1 MPTYEYECQN
11 CSHHFEQFQSIKADP
26 IKICPACQGT
36 VKRLIG
42 RGAGIIF
49 KGSGFYQTDYRSSA
63 YQKQAQADKKSSEPA
78 SKPASP
84 PQTKEKSASG
94 CSGGCSH

>member
-1 MPTYEYECQN
+1 MPTYESECES
-11 CSHHFEQFQSIKADP
+11 CSHHFEQFQPTTADP
-26 IKICPACQGT
+26 IKICPACRGS

-49 KGSGFYQTDYRSSA
+49 KGSGFYQTDYRSST

-78 SKPASP
+78 SKPS
-84 PQTKEKSASG
+84 TSEKNPSG
-94 CSGGCSH
+94 CSGGTCSK